1 MEGQRVTAQ
10 ASSQRP
16 KRISNKMHFSRAPV
30 VKCLRVHSLK
40 YLFHY
45 ETETELFSVYVIY
58 FALAQS
64 KRKRQNAN
72 RERNTQTQTQ
82 TERNYL
88 WPLALKFTELCNYWG
103 MKQHKF
109 YGPRLEAEEQKQ
121 KPKLKLKL
129 KLKLKPNRNAR
140 QSASSLVTQLL
151 GQKSKKGFLCWADRE
166 QQ

>member
-1 MEGQRVTAQ
+1 
-10 ASSQRP
+10 
-16 KRISNKMHFSRAPV
+16 
-30 VKCLRVHSLK
+30 
-40 YLFHY
+40 
-45 ETETELFSVYVIY
+45 
-58 FALAQS
+58 
-64 KRKRQNAN
+64 
-72 RERNTQTQTQ
+72 
-82 TERNYL
+82 
-88 WPLALKFTELCNYWG
+88 

-121 KPKLKLKL
+121 KTKLKLKL